1 MAGPLDGVV
10 RILDLSERSPAA
22 AIAGMVLA
30 DLGAEVI
37 RVEPEGGDPVR
48 ALTGSRVW
56 LRGQKSVTVGPV
68 QVQNGQWEALRNSAD
83 VIIDTAQPW
92 RQKPRALLDSNANGQ
107 NPHPARG
114 RATPSSLHSSGQALS
129 PGRAGEG
136 QIVAVL
142 TAYPRTVEE
151 LAAENG
157 TSYPVYGELIEAQ
170 YGMQHFQAGVREGGP
185 TFLGWPHAIYG
196 AAWLL
201 QIGILGAL
209 LERQRTGAGQTVTTS
224 LLDGVAILSNARWLG
239 GENLGPPLLT
249 SSRISTRHSNLRIV
263 VSLFECGDGD
273 WIQVHTGPRGA
284 FDRMLKVVGRDDLVI
299 ENAGLHVLGIAM
311 EPAAARDLWSHLD
324 RTFKSQ
330 PAQYWCDVLAKAD
343 VCCMPAL
350 KPGDAL
356 WLQQMEANGLVDIL
370 PDGQRQLG
378 KLAKYSRTPIELRR
392 EIPAP
397 GQHNREILENSSEK
411 QESQKDVSE
420 LDGTGSLTSRNDRL
434 ESLSYSERPVGPLD
448 GMLVLDFGAYM
459 AGPFANRLFADLGA
473 RVIKVEEYGGD
484 PMRGPQLSIF
494 LGVQRGKESIA
505 VDLKSEAGRQI
516 VHALVKRADVVHNNM
531 RLGAMER
538 LGMGWEQL
546 RALNPRLVY
555 CHSSGYGNSGEWSRL
570 PTFEPLHSA
579 ITGMLSRT
587 GGEGNPPEHYLT
599 HMDYGCGLTSAVMVL
614 AALVERERSGFGQY
628 LEVPQTGAGLLAMSD
643 VHGHREHKSETF
655 PLDRK
660 QRGHA
665 PTNAL
670 YRTHDGWVVIACYS
684 EREWESVR
692 RALAIDA
699 PWPSFAEARNQR
711 FGEGDTAR
719 MVQAALINCSTVAA
733 IRRLRAEGVPCTV
746 PARFEPAEVIVEP
759 TLRSRGVIVAEQH
772 YDAGEIFEVGHT
784 IRFGHAHSWNL
795 RPAPV
800 TGQHSI
806 EILRELGKSEAEIS
820 KLVASKV
827 VNAPA
832 APRAAEGAA
841 AEHA

>member
-1 MAGPLDGVV
+1 MAGPLDGFV

-37 RVEPEGGDPVR
+37 RVEPEGGDPIR
-48 ALTGSRVW
+48 ALAGSRVW
-56 LRGQKSVTVGPV
+56 LRGQKSVTVGPH
-68 QVQNGQWEALRNSAD
+68 QVQSGQWESLRNSAD
-83 VIIDTAQPW
+83 VVIDTAQPW
-92 RQKPRALLDSNANGQ
+92 RQKPRELLANCANQ
-107 NPHPARG
+107 QKPHPARG
-114 RATPSSLHSSGQALS
+114 RATPSSQGSSGQALS
-129 PGRAGEG
+129 LGRAGER

-142 TAYPRTVEE
+142 TAYPRAVSE
-151 LAAENG
+151 LAAVEG
-157 TSYPVYGELIEAQ
+157 HSYPVYGELIEAQ

-209 LERQRTGAGQTVTTS
+209 LERERTGLGQTVTTS
-224 LLDGVAILSNARWLG
+224 LLDGIAILSNARWLG
-239 GENLGPPLLT
+239 GDKLGPPLLT
-249 SSRISTRHSNLRIV
+249 SSRITTRHNNLRIV

-273 WIQVHTGPRGA
+273 WVQVHTGPRGA
-284 FDRMLKVVGRDDLVI
+284 FDRMLKVVGRDDLVN
-299 ENAGLHVLGIAM
+299 ENAGLHVLGIPM
-311 EPAAARDLWSHLD
+311 EPAAAIDLWSHLD
-324 RTFKSQ
+324 RTFKSK
-330 PAQYWCDVLAKAD
+330 PAQYWCESLARAD

-356 WLQQMEANGLVDIL
+356 WLKQMEANGLADIL

-378 KLAKYSRTPIELRR
+378 KLAKYGRTPIELRR
-392 EIPAP
+392 EVPAP
-397 GQHNREILENSSEK
+397 GQHNGEILENRSEGRANDK
-411 QESQKDVSE
+411 HPPEVGPKDS
-420 LDGTGSLTSRNDRL
+420 LFSRFPPLTSHT
-434 ESLSYSERPVGPLD
+434 GPLN

-484 PMRGPQLSIF
+484 PMRGPQLGIF

-505 VDLKSEAGRQI
+505 VDLKSEEGRRI
-516 VHALVKRADVVHNNM
+516 VHDLVKRADVVHHNM

-579 ITGMLSRT
+579 ITGLLSRT

-599 HMDYGCGLTSAVMVL
+599 HMDYGCGLTSTVMVL
-614 AALVERERSGFGQY
+614 AALAERERSGLGQY

-643 VHGHREHKSETF
+643 VHGQRERKSETF
-655 PLDRK
+655 PLDHE

-670 YRTHDGWVVIACYS
+670 YRTSDRWVVIACYS

-692 RALAIDA
+692 RALGIGDA
-699 PWPSFAEARNQR
+699 GWPSFAEARNQR
-711 FGEGDTAR
+711 FGQSDTAQV
-719 MVQAALINCSTVAA
+719 VQAALINCSTVAA
-733 IRRLRAEGVPCTV
+733 IRRLRAEGVPCTT
-746 PARFEPAEVIVEP
+746 PTPFEPAEVIIEP

-772 YDAGEIFEVGHT
+772 HDAGEIFEVGHT
-784 IRFGHAHSWNL
+784 IRFGHANSWNL
-795 RPAPV
+795 RPAPII
-800 TGQHSI
+800 GQHSL
-806 EILRELGKSEAEIS
+806 EILRELGIPEAEIQ
-820 KLVASKV
+820 KLIDSKV

-832 APRAAEGAA
+832 ALQSPAAA
-841 AEHA
+841 AEHG

>member
-1 MAGPLDGVV
+1 MAKQQEVRMAGPLDGVF

-37 RVEPEGGDPVR
+37 RVEPDGGDPVR
-48 ALTGSRVW
+48 LLAGSRVW
-56 LRGQKSVTVGPV
+56 FRGQKSVTVGPA
-68 QVQNGQWEALRNSAD
+68 QVRSGVWAALRDSAD
-83 VIIDTAQPW
+83 VILDTAQPW
-92 RQKPRALLDSNANGQ
+92 TQKPQGLLDGFLFDPSKIL
-107 NPHPARG
+107 
-114 RATPSSLHSSGQALS
+114 AT
-129 PGRAGEG
+129 
-136 QIVAVL
+136 L
-142 TAYPRTVEE
+142 TAYPRSIDE
-151 LAAENG
+151 LTATDQGAN
-157 TSYPVYGELIEAQ
+157 YPVCGELIEAQ
-170 YGMQHFQAGVREGGP
+170 YGMQNFQEGVRKGGP

-209 LERQRTGAGQTVTTS
+209 LERERTGVGQAVTTS
-224 LLDGVAILSNARWLG
+224 LLDGIAILSNARWLG
-239 GENLGPPLLT
+239 GEKLGPPLLT
-249 SSRISTRHSNLRIV
+249 RSRITTRHNNLRIV
-263 VSLFECGDGD
+263 VGLFECGDGN

-284 FDRMLKVVGRDDLVI
+284 FDRMLKFVGREDLVV
-299 ENAGLHVLGIAM
+299 ENAGLHVLGIPM

-324 RTFKSQ
+324 RTFKSR
-330 PAQYWCDVLAKAD
+330 PAQYWCDTLAKAD

-356 WLQQMEANGLVDIL
+356 WLKQMEDNGLIDIL

-378 KLAKYSRTPIELRR
+378 KLAKFGRTPIELRR
-392 EIPAP
+392 EVPAP
-397 GQHNREILENSSEK
+397 GENDPLLPSVEREANGAGRDDRAVEQWHQAEIAPLP
-411 QESQKDVSE
+411 D
-420 LDGTGSLTSRNDRL
+420 DRL
-434 ESLSYSERPVGPLD
+434 ESLSYAGKRIGPLD

-473 RVIKVEEYGGD
+473 RVIKIEEYGGD
-484 PMRGPQLSIF
+484 PMRGPQLNIF

-505 VDLKSEAGRQI
+505 VDLKSEQGRAI
-516 VHALVKRADVVHNNM
+516 VHELVRKADVVHNNM

-546 RALNPRLVY
+546 RTLNPQLVY

-579 ITGMLSRT
+579 ITGMLVRT
-587 GGEGNPPEHYLT
+587 GGEGNPPDHYLS
-599 HMDYGCGLTSAVMVL
+599 HMDYGCGLTSTVMVL
-614 AALVERERSGFGQY
+614 AALVERERSGLGQY

-643 VHGHREHKSETF
+643 VHGYEERKSETF
-655 PLDRK
+655 PLDHQ

-670 YRTHDGWVVIACYS
+670 YPTSDGWIVIACYS
-684 EREWESVR
+684 DREWNGVR
-692 RALAIDA
+692 CALALDHSG
-699 PWPSFAEARNQR
+699 WPSFAAARNQR
-711 FGEGDTAR
+711 LEQSDAARLIETA
-719 MVQAALINCSTVAA
+719 LCDLPTITA

-746 PARFEPAEVIVEP
+746 PSPFEPAAVISEP

-772 YDAGEIFEVGHT
+772 YDACEIFEVGHT
-784 IRFGHAHSWNL
+784 IRFGNATTWNL

-800 TGQHSI
+800 TGQHTV

-820 KLVASKV
+820 ALIEAKV
-827 VNAPA
+827 VNAA
-832 APRAAEGAA
+832 ARPQASPPTAEGR
-841 AEHA
+841 